1 MKTLDSL
8 FENKYFIIFLFGLL
22 SLIAVLTIRH
32 CDERMNASMERRC
45 AILKEISD
53 REVHSINISEFVN
66 DIYTDKEMLEF
77 ARHNGYVVQ
86 IDYGTDGDENK
97 YFLKKTDPTSITVY
111 DLQ

>member
-1 MKTLDSL
+1 MKIIHSRLIAL
-8 FENKYFIIFLFGLL
+8 FLCGFL
-22 SLIAVLTIRH
+22 SLIAVLTISL
-32 CDERMNASMERRC
+32 CNERMNASMERRC

-86 IDYGTDGDENK
+86 IDYRTDGDENK